1 VRYLT
6 PCIAI
11 WTCLASAPA
20 LAQIHQHGAAAAG
33 PGWSVAID
41 AQAFLSANLQIREFT
56 DFYQVES
63 PNWFMAEA
71 RRGTGPHRL
80 AFTLMAS
87 LEPFTLRRLGS
98 AQVFQT
104 GETLDGAPLI
114 DYQHPHDLI
123 VGLEAAYGWAAA
135 DRTQL
140 RVRGGPVG
148 EATLGPPAVMH
159 RASAA
164 GNPTIPLSHHQLDS
178 THISR
183 SVFAIGV
190 THRALTFEASAFK
203 GREPDEDRLDLDLGA
218 PDSWAARVS
227 FASGAWSGQI
237 SGGHLRQPEPNEPFD
252 VDRFTASMA
261 YHRRAWDGDLDLTV
275 AAGRNHEFYGNND
288 ALLIEG
294 AWQRSQHAVHVRVES
309 AEKNILTAG
318 GLHPPGFTH
327 PHITSRV
334 GAATLGY
341 AHTMARTRA
350 GRFNLGGDAT
360 MHAVPRNLRDS
371 YGTRPFSVHL
381 YLHWT
386 LGR

>member
-1 VRYLT
+1 M
-6 PCIAI
+6 AI
-11 WTCLASAPA
+11 WTCLGFAPVAS
-20 LAQIHQHGAAAAG
+20 AQIHQHGGAVTG
-33 PGWSVAID
+33 PGWQVALD
-41 AQAFLSANLQIREFT
+41 SQVFVSANLQVRKFT

-80 AFTLMAS
+80 AVTLMAS

-123 VGLEAAYGWAAA
+123 MGLETAYAWAPSS
-135 DRTQL
+135 RTEL
-140 RVRGGPVG
+140 RFRGGPVG

-183 SVFAIGV
+183 SVIAMGIA
-190 THRALTFEASAFK
+190 HRFLMLEASAFK
-203 GREPDEDRLDLDLGA
+203 GREPDEDRLDLDLGV
-218 PDSWAARVS
+218 PDSWAARMS
-227 FASGAWSGQI
+227 FTAGAWSGQI
-237 SGGHLRQPEPNEPFD
+237 SGAHLRRPEPNEPFD
-252 VDRFTASMA
+252 VVRLTASAA
-261 YHRRAWDGDLDLTV
+261 YHRRAWNGDLDFTV
-275 AAGRNHEFYGNND
+275 AAGRNQEFYGDKD
-288 ALLIEG
+288 AVLVEG
-294 AWQRSQHAVHVRVES
+294 AWRRPTHAVHVRVES

-327 PHITSRV
+327 PHITSRI
-334 GAATLGY
+334 GAATAGY
-341 AHTMARTRA
+341 AYTVARTRA
-350 GRFNLGGDAT
+350 GVFSLGGDAT
-360 MHAVPRNLRDS
+360 MHAVPRNLQDS
-371 YGTRPFSVHL
+371 YGTRPFSAHV

-386 LGR
+386 FHR

>member
-1 VRYLT
+1 V
-6 PCIAI
+6 
-11 WTCLASAPA
+11 S
-20 LAQIHQHGAAAAG
+20 
-33 PGWSVAID
+33 ID
-41 AQAFLSANLQIREFT
+41 AQAFLNANLQIRKFT

-63 PNWFMAEA
+63 QNWFMAAA
-71 RRGTGPHRL
+71 RRGTGAHRL
-80 AFTLMAS
+80 AFTLMTS

-123 VGLEAAYGWAAA
+123 MGLETTYVWARS
-135 DRTQL
+135 DRTEL
-140 RVRGGPVG
+140 RLRGGPVG

-164 GNPTIPLSHHQLDS
+164 GNPTVPLSHHQLDS

-183 SVFAIGV
+183 SVVAIGV
-190 THRALTFEASAFK
+190 THRVLTFEASAFK
-203 GREPDEDRLDLDLGA
+203 GREPDEDRLDLDLGV

-227 FASGAWSGQI
+227 FSGGAWSGQV
-237 SGGHLRQPEPNEPFD
+237 SVGHLRQPEPNEPFD
-252 VDRFTASMA
+252 VTRYTASVA
-261 YHRRAWDGDLDLTV
+261 HHRRAWEGDLDLTV

-288 ALLIEG
+288 ALLVEA
-294 AWQRSQHAVHVRVES
+294 AWQRSAHAVHVRVES

-334 GAATLGY
+334 GAATAGY
-341 AHTMARTRA
+341 AHTLARTRA
-350 GRFNLGGDAT
+350 GRFNAGGDAT

-371 YGTRPFSVHL
+371 YGTRPYSVHV

-386 LGR
+386 FGK

>member
-1 VRYLT
+1 M
-6 PCIAI
+6 AI
-11 WTCLASAPA
+11 WTCLACVTDAR
-20 LAQIHQHGAAAAG
+20 AQIHEHGAAAAG
-33 PGWSVAID
+33 PGWSMAIE
-41 AQAFLSANLQIREFT
+41 AQAFISANLQVRKFT

-63 PNWFMAEA
+63 PNWFMAKA
-71 RRGTGPHRL
+71 SRGTGPHRL
-80 AFTLMAS
+80 AFAVMTS

-123 VGLEAAYGWAAA
+123 MGLEATYAWVPS

-140 RVRGGPVG
+140 RVTGGPVG
-148 EATLGPPAVMH
+148 EATIGPPAVMH

-183 SVFAIGV
+183 SVVAIGL
-190 THRALTFEASAFK
+190 THRVLTLEASAFK

-227 FASGAWSGQI
+227 FAGGAWSGQI

-252 VDRFTASMA
+252 VTKFTASMA
-261 YHRRAWDGDLDLTV
+261 YHRLAWKGDFNLTV
-275 AAGRNHEFYGNND
+275 AAGRNQEFYGNKD
-288 ALLIEG
+288 AWLMEG
-294 AWQRSQHAVHVRVES
+294 AWQRSAHALHLRVES

-341 AHTMARTRA
+341 AHTIARARA
-350 GRFNLGGDAT
+350 GRFSLGADAT

-371 YGTRPFSVHL
+371 YGARPFSAHA

-386 LGR
+386 FGR